1 MAHRARLRSRCSQAA
16 PSRTERTP
24 CPRGWGHARPGT
36 GSSLSPPPLRAARAR
51 QLPKEPASE
60 QQKQER
66 QQQQRVPGWRQRA
79 TPRRRAWRQ
88 QGSPAPP
95 ARPRRGPHRPPPR
108 GQRSSGRSRQA
119 PARSASGWRR
129 ASGRRSR
136 RRREQLQPE
145 RRGGAHARQR
155 RRRRAA
161 ERGAAP
167 QTLRRSA
174 AFDAVNGLR
183 SRRGVLA
190 VGGIAGGPRYHYGI
204 GAGRAARLMPSSR
217 AAPTRP

>member
-1 MAHRARLRSRCSQAA
+1 MCSYLSPEGPAPTPRGRVTKIFASSSRTRPYGRRGRASSQRSRRRSSS
-16 PSRTERTP
+16 SRS
-24 CPRGWGHARPGT
+24 
-36 GSSLSPPPLRAARAR
+36 GSS
-51 QLPKEPASE
+51 
-60 QQKQER
+60 
-66 QQQQRVPGWRQRA
+66 
-79 TPRRRAWRQ
+79 
-88 QGSPAPP
+88 
-95 ARPRRGPHRPPPR
+95 
-108 GQRSSGRSRQA
+108 SSGC
-119 PARSASGWRR
+119 R
-129 ASGRRSR
+129 AGGSGRRRVAALGGSKEVQLR
-136 RRREQLQPE
+136 RRDRGAARIGRRQEVSDPLDVLDKRRRDPLPDGDAPAAGGAGRRREQLQPE

-167 QTLRRSA
+167 QALRRSA

-217 AAPTRP
+217 AVPTRP